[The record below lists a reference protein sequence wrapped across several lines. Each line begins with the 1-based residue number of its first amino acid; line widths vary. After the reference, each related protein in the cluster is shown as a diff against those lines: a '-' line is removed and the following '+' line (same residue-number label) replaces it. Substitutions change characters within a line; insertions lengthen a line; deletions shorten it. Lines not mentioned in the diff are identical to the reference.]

1 MTLHGFFTTVAVV
14 LSLAAFYRSRRLDK
28 RDLFLRMHTDLLDEI
43 PMRGRRGLSTIF
55 DANTA
60 TWAAR
65 EVPATEIYR
74 ALAMFDVLGL
84 YVEQGWIDRWTV
96 MEEWARSLNA
106 YREPKRLWVA
116 ARWPDGDQERW
127 PHFDRLAASA
137 AKYVAEGRPPL
148 AIRLVL
154 DLRDKGRRIGRHFA

>member
-1 MTLHGFFTTVAVV
+1 MSLYGFFTTLAVL

-43 PMRGRRGLSTIF
+43 PMRGRRVLGTIF
-55 DANTA
+55 DVNTA

-65 EVPATEIYR
+65 EVPATEVYR

-84 YVEQGWIDRWTV
+84 YVEQGWVDRWTV
-96 MEEWARSLNA
+96 MEEWGRSLSA

-116 ARWPDGDQERW
+116 ARWPNNDEDRW
-127 PHFDRLAASA
+127 PHYDLLAESA
-137 AKYVAEGRPPL
+137 AKYLAEGRPSWGY
-148 AIRLVL
+148 RLWL
-154 DLRDKGRRIGRHFA
+154 DLRDQGRRTTRRLA